1 MLRRIWYR
9 VLQLIAQ
16 MLYVGLMQ
24 GRAYH
29 RDRVPCQ
36 GGLLVVANHQSYLD
50 PILVALPIPRPFSP
64 MARESLFRQR
74 LFSWLIRSLNAF
86 PVKRGSA
93 DLGAIKEAIRRLSR
107 GEIVLVFPEGTRT
120 RDGSI
125 GRLQSGL
132 VLIAQ
137 RAKVPILPA
146 VIDGAYECWPR
157 QRVLPTWHALKV
169 GYGEAIPAEVVGRS
183 EPGELVAELHRRM
196 VELQAELRGGRRR
209 TWGE

>member
-1 MLRRIWYR
+1 MLQRMWYR
-9 VLQLIAQ
+9 LLRFMSQ

-29 RDRVPCQ
+29 RDRVPTE

-50 PILVALPIPRPFSP
+50 PILVALPISRPFSP

-93 DLGAIKEAIRRLSR
+93 DLAAIKEAIRRLRR
-107 GEIVLVFPEGTRT
+107 GDIVLVFPEGTRT

-137 RAKVPILPA
+137 RAKAPILPA

-169 GYGEAIPAEVVGRS
+169 GYGEAIPADVVGRS
-183 EPGELVAELHRRM
+183 EPDELVAELHRRM
-196 VELQAELRGGRRR
+196 VELQAELRGEGNQA
-209 TWGE
+209 WGK